1 MKAGPGG
8 LVGGGKE
15 RKYKS
20 KDRCLQGRYG
30 LRRRCFLLGQLGMA
44 GEAAIGFI
52 YFIMITASL
61 K

>member
-1 MKAGPGG
+1 MKTGPVGWWVEGKRENIKVKVDVFRGG
-8 LVGGGKE
+8 MVLE
-15 RKYKS
+15 
-20 KDRCLQGRYG
+20 
-30 LRRRCFLLGQLGMA
+30 GQLRMA